1 MRYHSMSL
9 IIVEYKEKNVII
21 LKYLKKALE
30 VCIMRKHQS
39 LEEEKEGKKEVKSSF
54 LDTWYLLEIYKS
66 LLS

>member
-1 MRYHSMSL
+1 MSL
-9 IIVEYKEKNVII
+9 IIVEYKEKNVVI

-30 VCIMRKHQS
+30 VSIMRKHRS

>member
-30 VCIMRKHQS
+30 VSIMRKHRS